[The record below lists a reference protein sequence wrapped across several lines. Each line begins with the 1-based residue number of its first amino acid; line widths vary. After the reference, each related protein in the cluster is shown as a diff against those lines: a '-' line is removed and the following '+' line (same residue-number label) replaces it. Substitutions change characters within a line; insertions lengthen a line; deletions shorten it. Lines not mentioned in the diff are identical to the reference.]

1 MEGLA
6 ELEAKYRVVALY
18 RWLSLRMEELAAQC
32 GREVTFPDKE
42 RAGQLS
48 QQLSTLL
55 NTGLPACVSRRRH
68 NNRDRDRQGGGG
80 GGGGGGHRDQG
91 KPFDREAMMG
101 RQAGERRG
109 GRSDGW
115 AVSVDRAGRVEHVAS
130 ADVRAKGSL
139 DGHRHHL
146 VESEA
151 DRAAKRP
158 LVAKLVVNGIVD
170 HLLNAYDVGEERV
183 TRRDVVVGVR
193 SPSTRR

>member
-101 RQAGERRG
+101 RLRRATKTLKEN
-109 GRSDGW
+109 R
-115 AVSVDRAGRVEHVAS
+115 DR
-130 ADVRAKGSL
+130 
-139 DGHRHHL
+139 
-146 VESEA
+146 
-151 DRAAKRP
+151 
-158 LVAKLVVNGIVD
+158 VD
-170 HLLNAYDVGEERV
+170 HRGNDGSRALERF
-183 TRRDVVVGVR
+183 RW
-193 SPSTRR
+193 